1 MSKRPAEET
10 VEALEAQQQSTGPQT
25 PKRVRLEEVIDQ
37 EFAEKGSSR
46 NGMIL
51 EASRPRAP
59 VPAADMG
66 EDEEEEEEEE
76 EDVAVGQLG
85 VGKAQEGPSEGFSDL
100 YLDTINRYG
109 GLFSDIVCPYVKF
122 TADVNFILHRV
133 LLDFGK

>member
-37 EFAEKGSSR
+37 EFVEKGSSR

-59 VPAADMG
+59 VLITDMDED
-66 EDEEEEEEEE
+66 EDEEG
-76 EDVAVGQLG
+76 DVAVAQLG

-109 GLFSDIVCPYVKF
+109 GLSS
-122 TADVNFILHRV
+122 VNNVPICQIYR
-133 LLDFGK
+133 

>member
-10 VEALEAQQQSTGPQT
+10 AEALEAQQQSTGPQT

-37 EFAEKGSSR
+37 EFVEKGSSR

-59 VPAADMG
+59 VLAADMDEDG
-66 EDEEEEEEEE
+66 DEEED
-76 EDVAVGQLG
+76 DVAVGQLG

-109 GLFSDIVCPYVKF
+109 GRFPINVCPYVRF
-122 TADVNFILHRV
+122 TADVDFTFHRV